1 MGRRLRMRM
10 FGSRTSVQLE
20 QPGRSRTEYVLHH
33 YNLSHIPELKAPLGW
48 GERSDTL
55 SWDPTVLRKYNT
67 TGHFRL
73 LNQVRTELKD
83 NPLVRPQEGQTV
95 AEVNRSRALIRATE
109 GRSVPSQR
117 ASRRGAAAREDRS
130 NADRRTQAQRSPGSP
145 PEPVPQQETFTVVP
159 VISLEVDGDTSGF
172 RDRLNAVDLR

>member
-1 MGRRLRMRM
+1 
-10 FGSRTSVQLE
+10 
-20 QPGRSRTEYVLHH
+20 
-33 YNLSHIPELKAPLGW
+33 
-48 GERSDTL
+48 L

-109 GRSVPSQR
+109 GRPVPSQR
-117 ASRRGAAAREDRS
+117 GTRRGGAPREERS
-130 NADRRTQAQRSPGSP
+130 NTDRRTQAQRSGSTP
-145 PEPVPQQETFTVVP
+145 DPEPQQETFTVVP

>member
-1 MGRRLRMRM
+1 M
-10 FGSRTSVQLE
+10 
-20 QPGRSRTEYVLHH
+20 
-33 YNLSHIPELKAPLGW
+33 
-48 GERSDTL
+48 

-117 ASRRGAAAREDRS
+117 ASRRGSGAREERS
-130 NADRRTQAQRSPGSP
+130 NTDRRTQAQLGSGSA
-145 PEPVPQQETFTVVP
+145 PEPDLQQETFTVVP